1 MRRAPSAAAPTVPRS
16 ARRLACASIA
26 LCVATFAATFAG
38 TTARAESA
46 DTAGRERYVRDWIA
60 VPLLA
65 SPAQDSRPL
74 QNGLVTGTALTL
86 LEPQESNGFSHV
98 RTRNGSEGWIG
109 TRYLTAEPI
118 ARVQLDK
125 ANAELE
131 ELRKLKTQLA
141 DLPADVRTAAQQLIE
156 VRAQNAEL
164 RKALDD
170 AQKTPSEAAA
180 LSADNTRLKGENDSL
195 RQQLADRD
203 TEIRLLRDDSGQKQ
217 FRAGALAVVAGM
229 LVVLAVRRLW
239 PKKRSEWS

>member
-1 MRRAPSAAAPTVPRS
+1 MRRAPSAIAAT
-16 ARRLACASIA
+16 ARLCARQRAGASVA
-26 LCVATFAATFAG
+26 LCIAVLATG
-38 TTARAESA
+38 IARAESA

-60 VPLLA
+60 VPLLG
-65 SPAQDSRPL
+65 SPAQDGKPL
-74 QNGLVTGTALTL
+74 HNGLVTGTALTL

-98 RTRNGSEGWIG
+98 RTRDGSEGWIA
-109 TRYLTAEPI
+109 TRYLTAEPV

-141 DLPADVRTAAQQLIE
+141 DLPADARSAAQQLIE
-156 VRAQNAEL
+156 ARAQNAEL

-170 AQKTPSEAAA
+170 AQKSPSEAAA
-180 LSADNTRLKGENDSL
+180 LSADNTRLNGENDSL

-203 TEIRLLRDDSGQKQ
+203 TELRLLRDDNGQKQ
-217 FRAGALAVVAGM
+217 FRDGALAVVAGM